1 MGFPFRSPILASGEF
16 GWYSVPVRDPLVHS
30 KEPIDMK
37 KFTTRVRARYCET
50 DAAGVIYYGSFMHYF
65 EVGKM
70 EMYRELG
77 LPYRYD
83 IPILETYCRYPA
95 PAYFDDLLEIRTWFG
110 DIRSKGFKI
119 YSEVYR
125 VEDQEKLVKVGEG
138 YTTHVCIDENRKPAP
153 LPDYY
158 MKAFEEIG

>member
-1 MGFPFRSPILASGEF
+1 LKSAVPALTGAGTALRMDSG
-16 GWYSVPVRDPLVHS
+16 
-30 KEPIDMK
+30 MK
-37 KFTTRVRARYCET
+37 QFTTRVRARYCET
-50 DAAGVIYYGSFMHYF
+50 DAAGVVYYGSFMHYF

-77 LPYRYD
+77 LSYRYN

-95 PAYFDDLLEIRTWFG
+95 PTFFDDLLEIRTAFD

-119 YSEVYR
+119 RSEVYR
-125 VEDQEKLVKVGEG
+125 VEEGDSLVLVGEG
-138 YTTHVCIDENRKPAP
+138 YTTHIYIDDNRKPAP

-158 MKAFEEIG
+158 LKVFKKIRE